1 LTLIVSM
8 LEWMIE
14 MFDSIVSTFPWS
26 IEMFD
31 SYCIDDRDV

>member
-1 LTLIVSM
+1 
-8 LEWMIE
+8 

-31 SYCIDDRDV
+31 SYCIDVRMDDRDV